1 MRSMNK
7 KEINLHKNI
16 LCQGW
21 FIWVAFI
28 VAIQPDLIISKT
40 LGAQL
45 TNAASLFIFLIICL
59 TTLYKRRIKVNHV
72 LLFVFLTLF
81 CLVVSSLI
89 NGANVVYAIRKL
101 IVVMS
106 ICVITNTNLKDN
118 TEHFIN
124 TVYWILYSIVLV
136 NFITMLLY
144 PNGIYYSYYDYYGTQ
159 VAYLR
164 HWFIGAGNNLILV
177 ILPSFFVN
185 QIRLHRIKKH
195 IDIQTILLWGMGIYG
210 VVYTGAAT
218 SMIAVVAFIIF
229 AALVEWKN
237 IPMPSLKIYVILGVT
252 IFALIVFFD
261 IANVFSGVL
270 SFLFGA
276 DVTFTGRT
284 RTWATAIEWIKKRP
298 LVGYGYEYAS
308 TMISKFND
316 NTASHCHNLYLD
328 LVYRSGII
336 SLCFFLTTLLK
347 CARPLKQFKENRIS
361 VLLSF
366 TIFLYLGILFQMEAY
381 FNMCMFYVILIFAA
395 NIRNLIA
402 LIEGN

>member
-7 KEINLHKNI
+7 RVIIQHRDI
-16 LCQGW
+16 LCQRW

-40 LGAQL
+40 LVAQII
-45 TNAASLFIFLIICL
+45 NVASLFVFTIICINIL
-59 TTLYKRRIKVNHV
+59 HKRVIKVDKI
-72 LLFVFLTLF
+72 LLFIFLTLF
-81 CLVVSSLI
+81 CLIVSSFL
-89 NGANVVYAIRKL
+89 NSANVVYALRRL
-101 IVVMS
+101 IIVMS
-106 ICVITNTNLKDN
+106 ICIITNINLQVN
-118 TEHFIN
+118 TQYFVM
-124 TVYWILYSIVLV
+124 TVYWILYSMVFI

-164 HWFIGAGNNLILV
+164 HWFLGAGNNLVLV
-177 ILPSFFVN
+177 ILPAFFVN
-185 QIRLHRIKKH
+185 QIRLHKIGKK
-195 IDIQTILLWGMGIYG
+195 IDFQTVLLWGMGIYG

-218 SMIAVVAFIIF
+218 SMIAIIAFIIF
-229 AALVEWKN
+229 AALLEWKN
-237 IPMPSLKIYVILGVT
+237 VPMPSLKVYVILGVA

-261 IANVFSGVL
+261 VANVFSGVL
-270 SFLFGA
+270 SALFGA

-298 LVGYGYEYAS
+298 LTGYGFEYAA

-316 NTASHCHNLYLD
+316 NTATHCHNLYLD

-336 SLCFFLTTLLK
+336 SLIFFLTVLFK
-347 CARPLKQFKENRIS
+347 CARPLKRFKENRIS

-381 FNMCMFYVILIFAA
+381 FNMSMFYVILIFAA
-395 NIRNLIA
+395 NIQSLDA
-402 LIEGN
+402 LIKDD